1 MKRCREGRLTTGFIA
16 EEFPDGFSGAV
27 LDPYE
32 EGALCAVA
40 VAFERANA
48 ERTARMSGQIAH
60 RGKADV
66 PTIWTVREDRVNRR
80 AEVTEAEDGYDVIV
94 AGQRYAV
101 RGPLDAT
108 IAVFDGRVNGQPFP
122 VQIDRDGIHYRLAY
136 GGREMIALVV
146 PPRVAEALDQMP
158 PEAVADTGK
167 QLV

>member
-1 MKRCREGRLTTGFIA
+1 
-16 EEFPDGFSGAV
+16 
-27 LDPYE
+27 
-32 EGALCAVA
+32 
-40 VAFERANA
+40 
-48 ERTARMSGQIAH
+48 MSGQIAH

-122 VQIDRDGIHYRLAY
+122 RSEEHTSELQSLMRLSY
-136 GGREMIALVV
+136 
-146 PPRVAEALDQMP
+146 
-158 PEAVADTGK
+158 AVFCLK
-167 QLV
+167 KKKKLRSK